1 MIGSTKVKGCFS
13 RKAVNIRVYVYVCTI
28 MFVSKES
35 SVILKPNNN
44 WTHICQGEVLPEDE
58 NIFPIQHAKKS
69 RIASDHFPVKNIPL
83 LQSALWR

>member
-44 WTHICQGEVLPEDE
+44 
-58 NIFPIQHAKKS
+58 
-69 RIASDHFPVKNIPL
+69 
-83 LQSALWR
+83 